1 VLAIPWPSGRWR
13 DRRRINT
20 GHAGRLHSRK
30 RARDTATLPRRGARG
45 AGKGVPP
52 QRRRLAGAAR
62 RPREGPS
69 LRRAAHLRTVGGA
82 ADTAHGR
89 AGGTDCRATGRL

>member
-1 VLAIPWPSGRWR
+1 LPWRGGRR
-13 DRRRINT
+13 
-20 GHAGRLHSRK
+20 
-30 RARDTATLPRRGARG
+30 

-52 QRRRLAGAAR
+52 PPPQRLRPAGVARRR
-62 RPREGPS
+62 REGPS
-69 LRRAAHLRTVGGA
+69 LRRAAHLRTAGGA